1 MCEKCG
7 RTILLQSHDGRE
19 YVDIKNNE
27 IRLRRVSFEEG
38 DEYTMESETLN
49 YCPICGNKIGNK
61 PIEKYVIA
69 SNNEDVE
76 DWDDDNDDE
85 DVEDWDDN
93 DEGEYK
99 EDEYEI
105 LKNQV
110 YGVEEDDED

>member
-19 YVDIKNNE
+19 HVDIKDNE

-38 DEYTMESETLN
+38 YEYTMESETLN

-61 PIEKYVIA
+61 PAEKYVIA
-69 SNNEDVE
+69 SNN
-76 DWDDDNDDE
+76 E

-110 YGVEEDDED
+110 YGVEEDNDNKD

>member
-61 PIEKYVIA
+61 PIEKYLIA
-69 SNNEDVE
+69 SNNEE
-76 DWDDDNDDE
+76 DDCD
-85 DVEDWDDN
+85 DWDDN

-99 EDEYEI
+99 EDKYEI

-110 YGVEEDDED
+110 YGVEEDNDNKD

>member
-1 MCEKCG
+1 MCKRCG

-38 DEYTMESETLN
+38 DEYTMESNTLN
-49 YCPICGNKIGNK
+49 YCPICGNKIGDK
-61 PIEKYVIA
+61 PIEKYLIA
-69 SNNEDVE
+69 SNNEDEE
-76 DWDDDNDDE
+76 D
-85 DVEDWDDN
+85 DWDDN
-93 DEGEYK
+93 D